1 MLRSL
6 RARLI
11 LLTVGLVLA
20 SLLVLGAIS
29 SLAGKREL
37 ERIEEIRLLQPD
49 GSVRR
54 TFRRGRTPEAAASS
68 RALDRTLAAGIAAVG
83 LLAGVAGASFARR
96 IVAPLEEV
104 TRAAGELARG
114 DLGRRVPVRSR
125 DELGSLAGA
134 FNGMA
139 EALERQEEARR
150 RFVADSAHE
159 LRTPLTN
166 LRAQIEALQD
176 GLLPPDADRLAS
188 LHEDVAVL
196 SRIVEDL
203 SDLARADTGRL
214 TLVLEP
220 VDVGEVVRNSVAS
233 HEPRAGALGIGLRAD
248 VSPALPPL
256 CADRRRVAQVLGNL
270 LENAIAHS
278 APGGRVVVEGRA
290 GAPGFATLAVRD
302 EGEGIPEE
310 HRGRVFERFYR
321 ADPARSRQT
330 GGSGL
335 GLSIVRELALAQG
348 GSVSLRSEEGR
359 GTVVTVSLPFIEN
372 S

>member
-6 RARLI
+6 RSRLI
-11 LLTVGLVLA
+11 LLVVGVAFA
-20 SLLVLGAIS
+20 SLLVLGGIS
-29 SLAGKREL
+29 SLAGRREL

-54 TFRRGRTPEAAASS
+54 MIRRGGPSEAARSS
-68 RALDRTLAAGIAAVG
+68 RSLDRALGAGIAGVG
-83 LLAGVAGASFARR
+83 LLAAIAGATFARR
-96 IVAPLEEV
+96 IVAPVEEL
-104 TRAAGELARG
+104 TRAAGELERG
-114 DLGRRVPVRSR
+114 DLGRRVAVRSG
-125 DELGSLAGA
+125 DELGALAGA

-139 EALERQEEARR
+139 AALGRQEEARR

-159 LRTPLTN
+159 LRSPLTN

-188 LHEDVAVL
+188 LQEDVAVL
-196 SRIVEDL
+196 SRIVDDL
-203 SDLARADTGRL
+203 SDLARADAGGL
-214 TLVLEP
+214 ALVIEP
-220 VDVGEVVRNSVAS
+220 IDVGEAVRTSIAS
-233 HEPRAGALGIGLRAD
+233 HEPRAGALGIGLRSD
-248 VSPALPPL
+248 VSPALPPVR
-256 CADRRRVAQVLGNL
+256 ADRRRLAQILGNL

-290 GAPGFATLAVRD
+290 DAPGFATLAVRD

-310 HRGRVFERFYR
+310 HRARVFERFYR
-321 ADPARSRQT
+321 ADPARSRET

-335 GLSIVRELALAQG
+335 GLSIVRDLALAQG
-348 GSVSLRSEEGR
+348 GSVRLRSEDGR

>member
-6 RARLI
+6 RGRLI
-11 LLTVGLVLA
+11 LLTVGLVLV

-37 ERIEEIRLLQPD
+37 ERIEEIRLLHPD

-54 TFRRGRTPEAAASS
+54 MIRRERPSEAARGAHS
-68 RALDRTLAAGIAAVG
+68 LDRALAAGIAVVG
-83 LLAGVAGASFARR
+83 LLAAIAGGVFARR
-96 IVAPLEEV
+96 IVAPLEEL
-104 TRAAGELARG
+104 TRAAGELERG
-114 DLGRRVPVRSR
+114 DLGRRVPVRSG

-134 FNGMA
+134 FNRMA
-139 EALERQEEARR
+139 ETLERQEEARR

-176 GLLPPDADRLAS
+176 GLLPPDAERLAS

-196 SRIVEDL
+196 SRVVEDL
-203 SDLARADTGRL
+203 ADLARADAGRL
-214 TLVLEP
+214 ALVLEP
-220 VDVGEVVRNSVAS
+220 VDVGEAVRNSIVS
-233 HEPRAGALGIGLRAD
+233 HEPRAGARGVRLGAD
-248 VSPALPPL
+248 VSPGLPPL
-256 CADRRRVAQVLGNL
+256 CADRRRLAQILRNL
-270 LENAIAHS
+270 LENAVSHS
-278 APGGRVVVEGRA
+278 SPGGCVVVEARA
-290 GAPGFATLAVRD
+290 SGPGFAALAIRD
-302 EGEGIPEE
+302 EGEGIPEAD
-310 HRGRVFERFYR
+310 RMRVFERFYR
-321 ADPARSRQT
+321 VDAGRSRET

-348 GSVSLRSEEGR
+348 GDVSLRSETGR
-359 GTVVTVSLPFIEN
+359 GTVVTVSLPFIET